1 MARRRAY
8 LGGRRA
14 AYKGCGSAPPL
25 GPRSA
30 IIRAEAARPR
40 PIVPLP
46 THQLL
51 APPRRPPAVSWS
63 RRSHRARR
71 CCPPA
76 PAAAPSRTQ
85 GRETARQRTPP
96 DAARGVPAASRP
108 AHGGGSNARCA
119 GKRRPQRRG
128 PPAAAPPPLPPWAAG
143 CVVYPAAVPPHQVL
157 ARLRLATTAVRCVH
171 SPHLPAVM
179 CWLLSHPPPM
189 PLWSAKSRHKPFGN
203 KIHP

>member
-1 MARRRAY
+1 MQTSSLKKWLLRKDMPGGGIWHAAGHISAGGAQPIKAAEARRPWARVRLSYAPRLPARAQSF
-8 LGGRRA
+8 R
-14 AYKGCGSAPPL
+14 CPPI
-25 GPRSA
+25 SS
-30 IIRAEAARPR
+30 
-40 PIVPLP
+40 LP
-46 THQLL
+46 
-51 APPRRPPAVSWS
+51 PPRRPPAVSWS

-157 ARLRLATTAVRCVH
+157 ARLRACDNCRPVR
-171 SPHLPAVM
+171 A
-179 CWLLSHPPPM
+179 
-189 PLWSAKSRHKPFGN
+189 
-203 KIHP
+203 